1 MCINKHMYMC
11 MFLSVSLYAQR
22 IYIKDKGFLHINNKK
37 TVNSFSL
44 VFKRHKQALLKK
56 RYLNVKQA

>member
-1 MCINKHMYMC
+1 

-37 TVNSFSL
+37 TINSFSL